1 MTSPASPSS
10 PAPDRASHLARL
22 QEIWGNP
29 PGLGMFTVVNHS
41 TVGLR
46 FIVTGFVFFLI
57 GGILAMW
64 IRSQLTFP
72 GNDLL
77 DHKTYAEAFTMHG
90 TTMMFF
96 FAVPMMEGI
105 AVYLLPKMIG
115 TRDLIYPRL
124 SAFGYWCYLFG
135 GILLYSSFLF
145 DAVPDGGWFMYVPL
159 NSAQFA
165 PGSNVDF
172 WLLGVTFAEI
182 SAVAAGVE
190 LIVAI
195 LKTRTSGMAI
205 NRMPLY
211 AWYILVM
218 AFMIVFG
225 FPPLILAS
233 ILLEIERAFGLPF
246 YDTALGGDP
255 LLWQHLFWIF
265 GHPEVYIIF
274 LPAAGLVTTMLPTF
288 ARHPI
293 VGYNWVV
300 MAVIAT
306 GFLSFGLWVHHM
318 FAVGIPLLSL
328 AFFSAAS
335 MAVAIPTGIQ
345 VFAWIAT
352 LWSGRPVFSTPMLYI
367 FGFLFIFVLGGL
379 TGVMVALVPFDWQV
393 HDTHFVVAHLHYVLF
408 GGMVFPMFAAFYY
421 WLPLLSGREPSL
433 HLSRIAFWTIFIG
446 FNVTFLPMHLTGLWG
461 MPRRVYTY
469 MPELGWGTLNF
480 ISTVGGFVSAIG
492 VAILMVDV
500 ITHFIAG
507 KRARPNVWN
516 AGTLEW
522 AMPTPVPPY
531 NFASQPQV
539 NDREPLWQHP
549 DLPREMQEGRHL
561 LGHADVS
568 RRDILMTS
576 VTHAKPQAVVI
587 LPGNTVVPLIAAVCT
602 SLFFIGFLA
611 KLYWLAALGAAA
623 SLAALLAWAWQ
634 NGSRHDLGDLDGG
647 VHGPLPMHNKLAL
660 TPGWWGT
667 LFALLADGTL
677 FISLLFA
684 YYYLWTVSPQ
694 WPPAQYRDIGL
705 LLPAAAFA
713 LLLLAGLAA
722 CLAEARIRAV
732 RSGWAQALYATA
744 AVGGVLFIVLQVL
757 ALQDSAVSAKA
768 HAYGA
773 LLHTISGFQIVHVF
787 IAIVMALFALLRV
800 RHGYLHH
807 TRPGE
812 GKVVSLFWQYTMLQW
827 LLGFA
832 TIHVFPWL
840 VGAR

>member
-1 MTSPASPSS
+1 MTSPASPTS
-10 PAPDRASHLARL
+10 PAQERAFHLARL
-22 QEIWGNP
+22 KAVWENP
-29 PGLGMFTVVNHS
+29 SGLGMLRVVSHS
-41 TVGLR
+41 AIGLR
-46 FIVTGFVFFLI
+46 FIITGFVFFLI

-64 IRSQLTFP
+64 VRSQLAVP

-96 FAVPMMEGI
+96 FAVPIMEGI
-105 AVYLLPKMIG
+105 AVYLLPKMLG

-159 NSAQFA
+159 NSAQFSA
-165 PGSNVDF
+165 GSNVDF

-195 LKTRTSGMAI
+195 LKTRTSGMTI

-274 LPAAGLVTTMLPTF
+274 LPAAGLVTTILPTF

-345 VFAWIAT
+345 VFCWIAT
-352 LWSGRPVFSTPMLYI
+352 LWCGRAIMSIPMLYI
-367 FGFLFIFVLGGL
+367 LGFLFIFVLGGL

-393 HDTHFVVAHLHYVLF
+393 HDTHFIVAHLHYVLF

-421 WLPLLSGREPSL
+421 WLPLLSGRESSQ
-433 HLSRIAFWTIFIG
+433 HSGRIAFWTIFIG
-446 FNVTFLPMHLTGLWG
+446 FNITFLPMHLTGLWG

-469 MPELGWGTLNF
+469 LPELGWGTLNF
-480 ISTVGGFVSAIG
+480 ISTMGGFISAIG
-492 VAILMVDV
+492 VAILVVDV
-500 ITHFIAG
+500 ITHFVGG
-507 KRARPNVWN
+507 KRVKPNVWN

-522 AMPTPVPPY
+522 AISAPDSTY
-531 NFASQPQV
+531 NFASQPHV
-539 NDREPLWQHP
+539 DDREPLWKNP
-549 DLPREMQEGRHL
+549 DLPREIEEGRHL

-568 RRDILMTS
+568 RREILMTS
-576 VTHAKPQAVVI
+576 ITHAKPQAVVI
-587 LPGNTVVPLIAAVCT
+587 LPGNTIVPFIAAGLT
-602 SLFFIGFLA
+602 ALFFIGFLA
-611 KLYWLAALGAAA
+611 KLYWLAAIGAVASLGA
-623 SLAALLAWAWQ
+623 LLVWAWQ
-634 NGSRHDLGDLDGG
+634 NGSRHDLADVDGG
-647 VHGPLPMHNKLAL
+647 AHGPLPEHGKLSL

-684 YYYLWTVSPQ
+684 YYYLWAVSPQ
-694 WPPAQYRDIGL
+694 WPPAAYREISLGL
-705 LLPAAAFA
+705 PTAAFA
-713 LLLLAGLAA
+713 VLMVAGLAA
-722 CLAEARIRAV
+722 FLAQVSIHALRNGR
-732 RSGWAQALYATA
+732 AQALYATA
-744 AVGGVLFIVLQVL
+744 ALLGVLFIVLQVL
-757 ALQDSAVSAKA
+757 TLQDSPVLAKE

-773 LLHTISGFQIVHVF
+773 LIHTISGFQIVHVA

-800 RHGYLHH
+800 RHGYLHRS
-807 TRPGE
+807 RPGE

-832 TIHVFPWL
+832 TIHGFPSV
-840 VGAR
+840 VGAG

>member
-1 MTSPASPSS
+1 VTDTVSPSPQDS
-10 PAPDRASHLARL
+10 KRAMHLERMHA
-22 QEIWGNP
+22 IWKNP
-29 PGLGMFTVVNHS
+29 PGLGLFTVVNHT

-46 FIVTGFVFFLI
+46 FIVTGFIFFLI
-57 GGILAMW
+57 GGILSMW

-77 DHKTYAEAFTMHG
+77 DHEAYARAFTMHG

-96 FAVPMMEGI
+96 FAVPIMEGM

-115 TRDLIYPRL
+115 TRDLVYPRL

-135 GILLYSSFLF
+135 GLLLYSSFLF
-145 DAVPDGGWFMYVPL
+145 DTVPDGGWFMYVPL
-159 NSAQFA
+159 NNAEFS
-165 PGSNVDF
+165 PGPNVDF

-211 AWYILVM
+211 AWYILIT

-246 YDTALGGDP
+246 YEVANGGDP

-274 LPAAGLVTTMLPTF
+274 LPAAGLVTTILPTF
-288 ARHPI
+288 ARRPMA
-293 VGYNWVV
+293 GYNWVV
-300 MAVIAT
+300 LAVIGT
-306 GFLSFGLWVHHM
+306 GFISFGLWVHHM

-335 MAVAIPTGIQ
+335 MAVAIPSGIQ

-352 LWSGRPVFSTPMLYI
+352 LWTGRPVMSTPMLFI
-367 FGFLFIFVLGGL
+367 LGFLFIFVLGGL

-408 GGMVFPMFAAFYY
+408 GGMVFPLFAALYY
-421 WLPLLSGREPSL
+421 WLPLVTGREPSQR
-433 HLSRIAFWTIFIG
+433 LSRIAFWTIFIG
-446 FNVTFLPMHLTGLWG
+446 FNVTFLPMHLTGLLG

-469 MPELGWGTLNF
+469 LPGLGWDTLNL
-480 ISTVGGFVSAIG
+480 ISTVGGFISAIG
-492 VAILMVDV
+492 VAVFLIDV
-500 ITHFIAG
+500 VTHIAYG
-507 KRARPNVWN
+507 RRVGHNVWN

-522 AMPTPVPPY
+522 AIPTPVPPY
-531 NFASQPQV
+531 NFASQPHV
-539 NDREPLWQHP
+539 DEREPLWSNPSLP
-549 DLPREMQEGRHL
+549 DEMQHGRHF
-561 LGHADVS
+561 LGHADVT
-568 RRDILMTS
+568 RREILMTS
-576 VTHAKPQAVVI
+576 ITQGKPQAVVV
-587 LPGNTVVPLIAAVCT
+587 LPGNTIVPLVAALLT

-611 KLYWLAALGAAA
+611 KLYWLAAIGAAA
-623 SLAALLAWAWQ
+623 AVGALMAWAWQ
-634 NGSRHDLGDLDGG
+634 SGSPTEDGDMEA
-647 VHGPLPMHNKLAL
+647 GPGLRLPLHYSLSL

-667 LFALLADGTL
+667 LIALLADGTL
-677 FISLLFA
+677 FVSLLFA
-684 YYYLWTVSPQ
+684 YYFLWTVSPQ
-694 WPPAQYRDIGL
+694 WPPPGFDEISLA
-705 LLPAAAFA
+705 LPAAAFGALIIAGFATVWAGSRIRTGKPGGSQAAYVVAA
-713 LLLLAGLAA
+713 LLGIAFIALQ
-722 CLAEARIRAV
+722 V
-732 RSGWAQALYATA
+732 TALYSSE
-744 AVGGVLFIVLQVL
+744 VP
-757 ALQDSAVSAKA
+757 AKE

-773 LLHTISGFQIVHVF
+773 LLYTISGFQIVHV
-787 IAIVMALFALLRV
+787 AVAVLMAGFALLRV
-800 RHGYLHH
+800 RRGYLRAD
-807 TRPGE
+807 RPGE
-812 GKVVSLFWQYTMLQW
+812 GKVVALFWQYTMLQW

-832 TIHVFPWL
+832 TIHVFPL
-840 VGAR
+840 FAGG

>member
-22 QEIWGNP
+22 QAVWENR

-41 TVGLR
+41 TIGLR
-46 FIVTGFVFFLI
+46 FIVTGFIFFLI
-57 GGILAMW
+57 GGVLAMW

-96 FAVPMMEGI
+96 FAVPIMEGI

-115 TRDLIYPRL
+115 ARDLIYPRL

-159 NSAQFA
+159 NSAQFS

-205 NRMPLY
+205 HRMPLY

-246 YDTALGGDP
+246 YNTALGGDP

-345 VFAWIAT
+345 VFVWIAT
-352 LWSGRPVFSTPMLYI
+352 LWCGRAVMSTPMLYI
-367 FGFLFIFVLGGL
+367 LGFLFIFVLGGL

-408 GGMVFPMFAAFYY
+408 GGMVFPLFAAFYY
-421 WLPLLSGREPSL
+421 WLPLLSGRGPSL

-469 MPELGWGTLNF
+469 LPELGWDLLNL
-480 ISTVGGFVSAIG
+480 ISTVGGFISAIG

-500 ITHFIAG
+500 ITHFFAG
-507 KRARPNVWN
+507 KPAKPNAWN

-531 NFASQPQV
+531 NFASQPHV
-539 NDREPLWQHP
+539 DNREPLWKDP
-549 DLPREMQEGRHL
+549 DLPRHIGEGRHL
-561 LGHADVS
+561 LGHADVN
-568 RRDILMTS
+568 RRETLMTS
-576 VTHAKPQAVVI
+576 ITHAKPQAVVI
-587 LPGNTVVPLIAAVCT
+587 LPGNTVVPLIAAGLT

-611 KLYWLAALGAAA
+611 KLYWLAAVGAAA
-623 SLAALLAWAWQ
+623 SLGSLLVWAWQ
-634 NGSRHDLGDLDGG
+634 NGSRHELDDVDGG
-647 VHGPLPMHNKLAL
+647 SHGLLPTHNKLSM

-684 YYYLWTVSPQ
+684 YFYLWIVSPQ
-694 WPPAQYRDIGL
+694 WPPAEYRQL
-705 LLPAAAFA
+705 SLVLPVAAFA
-713 LLLLAGLAA
+713 VLLLAGLAA
-722 CLAEARIRAV
+722 SLAEVCIRKL
-732 RSGWAQALYATA
+732 RSGWAQVLYVTA
-744 AVGGVLFIVLQVL
+744 AVSGALFVVLQVW
-757 ALQDSAVSAKA
+757 ALQGSGVSAKE

-773 LLHTISGFQIVHVF
+773 LIHTISGFQIVHVA
-787 IAIVMALFALLRV
+787 IAIIMALFALLRV
-800 RHGYLHH
+800 RHGYLHR

-832 TIHVFPWL
+832 TIHVFPL
-840 VGAR
+840 VMGS